1 MNAFIHRKESSMKNR
16 SAIFAFVNKT
26 KAYEIFKYF
35 DRTNQFPDK

>member
-1 MNAFIHRKESSMKNR
+1 MIAFIHIKESRMKNR

-35 DRTNQFPDK
+35 NRTNQLYGK